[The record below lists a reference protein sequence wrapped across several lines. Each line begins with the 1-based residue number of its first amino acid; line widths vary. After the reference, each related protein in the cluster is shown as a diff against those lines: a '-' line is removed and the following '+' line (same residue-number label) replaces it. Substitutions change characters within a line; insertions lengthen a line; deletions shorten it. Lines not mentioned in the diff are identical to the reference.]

1 MANPAYRPKG
11 NGTQAR
17 RCIRL
22 LRLLER
28 ESKVNLEEFAAELG
42 VSERTIKRDIRVL
55 IDAGEPVVRF
65 YGATKGWQLRFS
77 SPAED

>member
-1 MANPAYRPKG
+1 
-11 NGTQAR
+11 
-17 RCIRL
+17 
-22 LRLLER
+22 
-28 ESKVNLEEFAAELG
+28 VNLEEFAAELG